1 MSKVSLPL
9 EGGCQCGKLRYQVN
23 QPPMMVYCC
32 HCTNCQK
39 ISGSAFAISAAIFEA
54 SFEFSKGDA
63 RKTTWLSDAGNQ
75 RYGYICGDCGT
86 RIAHGQEPSIGV
98 LSLRAGTF
106 DDTSWIEPVGHIWT
120 GSAQGWVKFGADD
133 ILCDAQPTDYSPLVE
148 KFKAQGRFE
157 S

>member
-1 MSKVSLPL
+1 MAKVSLPI
-9 EGGCQCGKLRYQVN
+9 EGGCQCGKLRYQVT
-23 QPPMMVYCC
+23 QPPMMIYCC

-39 ISGSAFAISAAIFEA
+39 ISGSAFAISATVFEV
-54 SFEFSKGDA
+54 SFAFTAGEP
-63 RKTTWLSDAGNQ
+63 RKTEWLSDAGNQ

-86 RIAHGQEPSIGV
+86 RIVHGQEPSIGV

-106 DDTSWIEPVGHIWT
+106 DDTNWVEPAGHIWT
-120 GSAQGWVKFGADD
+120 GSAQNWVNFGSDD
-133 ILCDAQPTDYSPLVE
+133 ILFEAQPKDYTPLVE